1 MVSWRAGNVSAIDL
15 YDTKRCL
22 MLSYQRLQH
31 SPRALRTFTGLD
43 KAEFENL
50 LRAFEHAW
58 NTDVYEHHIQQ
69 KIRKRRLGG
78 GRKARLLSMED
89 KLLCILFY
97 FKVYP
102 LQEVMAF
109 LFDMSQGR
117 ANEWIQKLSTILK
130 LALGDTM
137 ALPERHP
144 QNLEQVLALCVSID
158 IIIDGTERRTRR
170 PSEADKQKTHYSGKK
185 NTYRE
190 K

>member
-31 SPRALRTFTGLD
+31 SPRALRTFTGFD
-43 KAEFENL
+43 KAEFETL
-50 LRAFEHAW
+50 LRSFEHAW
-58 NTDVYEHHIQQ
+58 HTYVYEPHIQQ

-78 GRKARLLSMED
+78 GRKARLHSMED
-89 KLLCILFY
+89 KLLFILFY

-117 ANEWIQKLSTILK
+117 ANEWIHKLSTILK

-137 ALPERHP
+137 VLPERHP
-144 QNLEQVLALCVSID
+144 QHLEQVLALCVSVD
-158 IIIDGTERRTRR
+158 IIIDGTERRTHR
-170 PSEADKQKTHYSGKK
+170 PTDADRQKSCYSGKK
-185 NTYRE
+185 NAYGQ

>member
-1 MVSWRAGNVSAIDL
+1 
-15 YDTKRCL
+15 
-22 MLSYQRLQH
+22 
-31 SPRALRTFTGLD
+31 
-43 KAEFENL
+43 
-50 LRAFEHAW
+50 
-58 NTDVYEHHIQQ
+58 
-69 KIRKRRLGG
+69 
-78 GRKARLLSMED
+78 MED
-89 KLLCILFY
+89 KLLFILFY

-144 QNLEQVLALCVSID
+144 QNLEQVLALWVSID